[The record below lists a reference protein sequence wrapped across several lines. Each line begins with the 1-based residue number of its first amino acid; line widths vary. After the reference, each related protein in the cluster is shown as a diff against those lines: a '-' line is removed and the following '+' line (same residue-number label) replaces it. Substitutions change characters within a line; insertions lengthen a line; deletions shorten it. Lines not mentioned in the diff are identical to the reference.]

1 MIKMANKPES
11 TISSAEVSV
20 ASVSGELKEL
30 VLRLY
35 EAGFNVVLTNRD
47 KESLTPWS
55 STRRLSKKEL
65 KRVVDK
71 AYGVAIVGGSE
82 SPFKGISDLLI
93 VDVDKPSLIDSKPIL
108 SRLLNLTVRWLTG
121 PRCPKCENK
130 KLEVLEFGKRFKCES
145 CGCEFNVEE
154 AKRGLAALFFIDKGL
169 IEHTRRY
176 GKVVELMVNNY
187 ELIPPSIHPTG
198 VRYEW
203 VQPIDFE
210 SPNYGIYKLEDS
222 EFRELI
228 KELEGLRKSGEEVG
242 AGEVGEERKVRRKL
256 TEEQIRKLKDLII
269 RYYEPGHRDRLVFSL
284 LGLLIKAG
292 IDHESSKRL
301 IELIT
306 TEANDEEAKQRLYLV
321 DYHYGRRVNTV
332 GVEKL
337 LGVSG
342 LREELESILRERGLS
357 EDEIAKQVSETITEL
372 YSILGLTKIPH
383 TAWLKRK
390 GDLILEWVYAG
401 KHGTYLFRRG
411 SEDKPVTQVI
421 SNAVIKDVK
430 EVKVLGLNL
439 SNLYKVYVGDE
450 VVTGTLDELVSYIE
464 KHYGVERGYR
474 YAVQRLIQYMAE
486 EGEGVFYSPGPW
498 VVDGRLVFAREPG
511 YTPSWR
517 PYITWDI
524 PDDDI
529 DVELKKKAL
538 EAIKKLVEAY
548 RNPAKPSLVLSYAAI
563 SPLAHYIKRVLNIA
577 FHMIIHG
584 VEGTGKSVLTDTIKL
599 IFNITDDQYHPLPRS
614 DFQARVCLSLST
626 LPAIVD
632 EIGGLIE
639 GYKNGRKDA
648 VEVVEVLQRAATQE
662 LLRVSGSHQYGGY
675 FLAVRAMIATTNSD
689 ISLVPWQL
697 DKFVVVRISSDDA
710 IDVSKAVGYT
720 PRTMDNDVKNAMK
733 YVGVELLREVE
744 RLIPEI
750 DGLRSLPRD
759 ELRVKLIELGY
770 RAWVNLYKKYGLEP
784 FPQPAVEVT
793 SEKVSINEQYRDVF
807 KSYLAL
813 VRENKLKDAVLTS
826 YEEELVE
833 VSKDALESLEKN
845 HVIEIKYSDGRKEIV
860 CKTTFLTKFNEYV
873 SREYGLPRVGWEN
886 LAEIL
891 GLRRTRRKIGGKTIN
906 NLLHLILE

>member
-1 MIKMANKPES
+1 MKMSNDLES
-11 TISSAEVSV
+11 TVGSGSEVSV
-20 ASVSGELKEL
+20 ASINGGLKEL
-30 VLRLY
+30 ALKLY
-35 EAGFNVVLTNRD
+35 EAGFNVVLVNKD

-65 KRVVDK
+65 RRVVDK
-71 AYGVAIVGGSE
+71 ACGVAIVGGSE
-82 SPFKGISDLLI
+82 NPFKGISDLLI
-93 VDVDKPSLIDSKPIL
+93 IDVDKPSVIDSKPIL

-130 KLEVLEFGKRFKCES
+130 ELEVLEFGKRFKCES
-145 CGCEFNVEE
+145 CGYEFNVED

-169 IEHTRRY
+169 IERTRRY

-187 ELIPPSIHPTG
+187 QLIPPSIHPTG

-210 SPNYGIYKLEDS
+210 SPNYGVYKLEES

-228 KELEGLRKSGEEVG
+228 KELEGLKKSGEEVG
-242 AGEVGEERKVRRKL
+242 AGEVGEEKVWRKL
-256 TEEQIRKLKDLII
+256 DEGQIRRLKDLII
-269 RYYEPGHRDRLVFSL
+269 KYYEPGHRDRIVFSL

-292 IDHESSKRL
+292 VDYESSKRL
-301 IELIT
+301 VELIT

-321 DYHYGRRVNTV
+321 DYHYGKRVNTV

-342 LREELESILRERGLS
+342 LRDELESVLRERGLS

-372 YSILGLTKIPH
+372 YSVLGLTKIPH

-401 KHGTYLFRRG
+401 KHGIYLFKRG

-421 SNAVIKDVK
+421 SNAVIKDVR

-439 SNLYKVYVGDE
+439 SNLYKVHVGDE
-450 VVTGTLDELVSYIE
+450 VVTGALDELTSYIE
-464 KHYGVERGYR
+464 KHYGIEKGYR

-486 EGEGVFYSPGPW
+486 EEEDVFYGPGPW
-498 VVDGRLVFAREPG
+498 VVNGKLVFAREPG

-517 PYITWDI
+517 PYIIWDA
-524 PDDDI
+524 PNNDI
-529 DVELKKKAL
+529 DIELKRKAL

-599 IFNITDDQYHPLPRS
+599 IFNITDDQYHPSPKS

-626 LPAIVD
+626 LPAIID

-639 GYKNGRKDA
+639 GYKNGKKDAIEA
-648 VEVVEVLQRAATQE
+648 VEVLHRAATQE
-662 LLRVSGSHQYGGY
+662 LLRVSGGYQYSGY
-675 FLAVRAMIATTNSD
+675 FLAIRVMIATTNSD
-689 ISLVPWQL
+689 ITLVPWQL
-697 DKFVVVRISSDDA
+697 DKFVLVRISSADA
-710 IDVSKAVGYT
+710 IDMNRAVGYT
-720 PRTMDNDVKNAMK
+720 PRTMENDVKNAMK
-733 YVGVELLREVE
+733 YIGIELLREVE

-750 DGLRSLPRD
+750 DKLRSLPRD

-784 FPQPAVEVT
+784 FPQPATEII
-793 SEKVSINEQYRDVF
+793 SEKVSISEQYRDVF

-813 VRENKLKDAVLTS
+813 ARENKLKDTVLMS
-826 YEEELVE
+826 YEDELVE

-845 HVIEIKYSDGRKEIV
+845 HVIEIKYSDGRREIV
-860 CKTTFLTKFNEYV
+860 CKTTFLTRFNEYIN
-873 SREYGLPRVGWEN
+873 REYGLPKIGWEN

-906 NLLHLILE
+906 NLLYLILE

>member
-1 MIKMANKPES
+1 VSNDLEGAAGS
-11 TISSAEVSV
+11 GSEVSV
-20 ASVSGELKEL
+20 ASINGGLKEL
-30 VLRLY
+30 ALKLY
-35 EAGFNVVLTNRD
+35 EAGFNVVLVNKD
-47 KESLTPWS
+47 KKALTPWS

-65 KRVVDK
+65 RRIVDK
-71 AYGVAIVGGSE
+71 ACGVAIVGGGE
-82 SPFKGISDLLI
+82 NPFKGISDLLI
-93 VDVDKPSLIDSKPIL
+93 IDVDKPSVIDSKPIL

-130 KLEVLEFGKRFKCES
+130 ELEVLEVGRRFRCKV
-145 CGCEFNVEE
+145 CGSEFSVED
-154 AKRGLAALFFIDKGL
+154 AKRGLAALFFIDRGL
-169 IEHTRRY
+169 IERTRRY
-176 GKVVELMVNNY
+176 GKIIELIVNNY
-187 ELIPPSIHPTG
+187 QLIPPSTHPTG

-203 VQPIDFE
+203 IQPIDFE
-210 SPNYGIYKLEDS
+210 SPNYGIYKLEES
-222 EFRELI
+222 EFRELV
-228 KELEGLRKSGEEVG
+228 KELEGLKKSKEVG
-242 AGEVGEERKVRRKL
+242 VGEVGEERKVWRRL
-256 TEEQIRKLKDLII
+256 NEEQIRRLKDLLIK
-269 RYYEPGHRDRLVFSL
+269 YYEPGHRDRIVFSL
-284 LGLLIKAG
+284 LGVLIKAG
-292 IDHESSKRL
+292 VDYESSKRL
-301 IELIT
+301 VELIV
-306 TEANDEEAKQRLYLV
+306 TEANDEEARQRLYLV
-321 DYHYGRRVNTV
+321 DYHYGKRVNTL

-342 LREELESILRERGLS
+342 LRDELESVLRERGLS

-372 YSILGLTKIPH
+372 YSVLGLTKIPH

-401 KHGTYLFRRG
+401 KHGIYMFKRG

-421 SNAVIKDVK
+421 SNAVVKDVK

-439 SNLYKVYVGDE
+439 SNLYKVHVGDE
-450 VVTGTLDELVSYIE
+450 VVTGALDELTSYIE
-464 KHYGVERGYR
+464 KHYGIEKGYR

-486 EGEGVFYSPGPW
+486 EGEDVFYGPGPW
-498 VVDGRLVFAREPG
+498 VVDGKLVFAREPG

-517 PYITWDI
+517 PYIIWDI
-524 PDDDI
+524 PDDDV
-529 DVELKKKAL
+529 DVELKRKVL

-599 IFNITDDQYHPLPRS
+599 IFNVTDDQYHPSPKS
-614 DFQARVCLSLST
+614 DFQTRVCLSLST
-626 LPAIVD
+626 LPAVID

-648 VEVVEVLQRAATQE
+648 VEAVEVLHRATTQE
-662 LLRVSGSHQYGGY
+662 LLRVSGGYQYGGY
-675 FLAVRAMIATTNSD
+675 FLAIRVMIATTNSD
-689 ISLVPWQL
+689 ISFVPWQL
-697 DKFVVVRISSDDA
+697 DKFILVRISSADA
-710 IDVSKAVGYT
+710 IDMSRAVGYT
-720 PRTMDNDVKNAMK
+720 PRTMENDVKNAMK

-750 DGLRSLPRD
+750 DKLRSLPRD

-770 RAWVNLYKKYGLEP
+770 RAWVNLYRKYGLEP
-784 FPQPAVEVT
+784 FPQPATEIT

-813 VRENKLKDAVLTS
+813 ARENKLKDVVLMS

-845 HVIEIKYSDGRKEIV
+845 HVIEIKYCDGRREIV
-860 CKTTFLTKFNEYV
+860 CKTTFLTRFNEYV
-873 SREYGLPRVGWEN
+873 SREYGLPKVGWEN
-886 LAEIL
+886 LAEII
-891 GLRRTRRKIGGKTIN
+891 GLRRTSRKIGGRTVN
-906 NLLHLILE
+906 NLLYLTLD

>member
-1 MIKMANKPES
+1 MSNDVKS

-20 ASVSGELKEL
+20 ASVDGRLKEL
-30 VLRLY
+30 VSRLY
-35 EAGFNVVLTNRD
+35 EAGFNVVLTNRG

-55 STRRLSKKEL
+55 STKRLSKKEL
-65 KRVVDK
+65 KRVIDK
-71 AYGVAIVGGSE
+71 ACGVAIVGGSE
-82 SPFKGISDLLI
+82 NPFKGISDLLI
-93 VDVDKPSLIDSKPIL
+93 VDVDKPSVIDGKPIL

-130 KLEVLEFGKRFKCES
+130 KLNVLEFGKRFKCES

-210 SPNYGIYKLEDS
+210 SPNYGIYKLEES

-306 TEANDEEAKQRLYLV
+306 TEANDEEARQRLYLV

-342 LREELESILRERGLS
+342 LREELESVLRERGLS
-357 EDEIAKQVSETITEL
+357 EDEIAKHVSETITEL
-372 YSILGLTKIPH
+372 YSVLGLTKIPH

-401 KHGTYLFRRG
+401 RHGIYLFRRG

-421 SNAVIKDVK
+421 SNAVVKDVR

-439 SNLYKVYVGDE
+439 SNLYKVHVGDE
-450 VVTGTLDELVSYIE
+450 VVTGTLDELISYIE
-464 KHYGVERGYR
+464 KHYGIERR
-474 YAVQRLIQYMAE
+474 SKYAIERLIQFMAE
-486 EGEGVFYSPGPW
+486 GEEGVFYSPGPW
-498 VVDGRLVFAREPG
+498 VVDGKLVFAREPG

-529 DVELKKKAL
+529 DVELKKRAL

-548 RNPAKPSLVLSYAAI
+548 RNPTKPSLVLSYAAI

-584 VEGTGKSVLTDTIKL
+584 VEGTGKSVLTDTIKT
-599 IFNITDDQYHPLPRS
+599 IFNITDDQYHPSPKS
-614 DFQARVCLSLST
+614 DFQTRVCLSLST
-626 LPAIVD
+626 LPAVID

-639 GYKNGRKDA
+639 GYRNGRKDA
-648 VEVVEVLQRAATQE
+648 VEAVEVLHRAATQE
-662 LLRVSGSHQYGGY
+662 LLRVSGGSQYGGY
-675 FLAVRAMIATTNSD
+675 FLAVRVAIATTNYD
-689 ISLVPWQL
+689 ISFVPWQL
-697 DKFVVVRISSDDA
+697 DKFILVRISLADA
-710 IDVSKAVGYT
+710 IDVSKAVGCT

-759 ELRVKLIELGY
+759 ELRVRLIELGY
-770 RAWVNLYKKYGLEP
+770 RAWVSLYRKYGLEP
-784 FPQPAVEVT
+784 FPQPATEIT

-813 VRENKLKDAVLTS
+813 ARENKLKDIVLTS
-826 YEEELVE
+826 YEDELVE
-833 VSKDALESLEKN
+833 VSREALESLEKN
-845 HVIEIKYSDGRKEIV
+845 HVIEIKYNDGRREIV
-860 CKTTFLTKFNEYV
+860 CKTAFLTRFNEYV
-873 SREYGLPRVGWEN
+873 SREYGLPKVGWEN
-886 LAEIL
+886 MAEII
-891 GLRRTRRKIGGKTIN
+891 GLKRTSRKIGGRTVN
-906 NLLHLILE
+906 NLLYLMID